1 MTYGRT
7 LLKTLALLGPM
18 AVALSYATEP
28 AYADV
33 YDWCRNAYNYDH
45 DPRCAYLHDYS
56 YPYYY
61 GYPPYPY
68 GGFFFFG
75 DDHHRF
81 DHHDDPDHHDHHGM
95 DGPRHDPGRINHGG
109 SGGVRPMFT
118 PGGRGHGR

>member
-1 MTYGRT
+1 HRRHPARPGKPRIEPKRRHRDDALFEEHSMTYGRT

-33 YDWCRNAYNYDH
+33 YDWCHNAYNYDH

-75 DDHHRF
+75 D
-81 DHHDDPDHHDHHGM
+81 
-95 DGPRHDPGRINHGG
+95 
-109 SGGVRPMFT
+109 
-118 PGGRGHGR
+118 